1 MPEARDRLVRPV
13 DVAVVFAQRRQ
24 GVLGILQDEPESASN
39 PLGSPLGRAAAATPR
54 VQTRVAGRGG
64 GLGTPRSG
72 VVRGRRNAF
81 GSATVTRGPIGREN
95 TPAGSAARRGRTVL
109 PSWYPRTPL
118 RDITAVVRAIERRRA
133 HLGEVEG
140 LQMESPMSHSQRGN
154 DSFVP
159 LSGAPPEHNISM
171 MTPTP
176 TLSVKACP
184 PSIGKVPKILLDIT
198 NQAGAELESLTPQ
211 KKLLNS
217 IDKVEKVVMEELNKL
232 KRTPTAKKAEREKRV
247 RTLMSMR

>member
-1 MPEARDRLVRPV
+1 MFFGSFQEKSRKEKTMPEARDRLVRPV

-72 VVRGRRNAF
+72 LVRGRRNAF
-81 GSATVTRGPIGREN
+81 GSATVTRGPIGRDN

-118 RDITAVVRAIERRRA
+118 RDITAVVRVLLEILSSDFE
-133 HLGEVEG
+133 LK
-140 LQMESPMSHSQRGN
+140 S
-154 DSFVP
+154 DSLLFI
-159 LSGAPPEHNISM
+159 LKCFI
-171 MTPTP
+171 
-176 TLSVKACP
+176 
-184 PSIGKVPKILLDIT
+184 ILL
-198 NQAGAELESLTPQ
+198 
-211 KKLLNS
+211 
-217 IDKVEKVVMEELNKL
+217 VMFF
-232 KRTPTAKKAEREKRV
+232 
-247 RTLMSMR
+247 

>member
-118 RDITAVVRAIERRRA
+118 RDITAVVRVLLEILWSDFE
-133 HLGEVEG
+133 LK
-140 LQMESPMSHSQRGN
+140 S
-154 DSFVP
+154 DSLLF
-159 LSGAPPEHNISM
+159 
-171 MTPTP
+171 
-176 TLSVKACP
+176 
-184 PSIGKVPKILLDIT
+184 ILKCVIIL
-198 NQAGAELESLTPQ
+198 
-211 KKLLNS
+211 
-217 IDKVEKVVMEELNKL
+217 VVMFF
-232 KRTPTAKKAEREKRV
+232 
-247 RTLMSMR
+247 